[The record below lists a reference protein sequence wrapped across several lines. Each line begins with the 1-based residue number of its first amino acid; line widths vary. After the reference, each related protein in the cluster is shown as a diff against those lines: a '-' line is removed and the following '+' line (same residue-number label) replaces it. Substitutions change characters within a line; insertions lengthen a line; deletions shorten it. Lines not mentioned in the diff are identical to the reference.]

1 MARTSTAWNLRNDA
15 KGRRFRTIGSRTSRT
30 QARHAVAGGR
40 LCDDPL
46 VPGGTR
52 PTAKFD
58 YASAIPKRV
67 RRPPMPA
74 IVPPERKFNTGFGP
88 SFNSPAAVSSAGA
101 RVRSGG
107 FSRSCYQVFRVCVLL

>member
-1 MARTSTAWNLRNDA
+1 VARTSTAW
-15 KGRRFRTIGSRTSRT
+15 KP
-30 QARHAVAGGR
+30 VAGGR

-46 VPGGTR
+46 VPGGSR
-52 PTAKFD
+52 RTAKFD
-58 YASAIPKRV
+58 YAKAIPKRV

-107 FSRSCYQVFRVCVLL
+107 LSRSCYQVFRVCVLL